1 MNAMAEPQAFNLPKK
16 PKIRQ
21 QEPPPDQRKVA
32 VVPIRALKDRQLGD
46 ASLRALALLCSYCN
60 RAGITWV
67 GQKKL
72 AEDAGMSQ
80 QAISKHIAK
89 LIQAGYVEVLKK
101 GFRGERAN
109 TWRVIFDPSVDANT
123 AMAITSAQEPTRPTH
138 MDEPDP
144 EGQKRIAQLISK
156 ALKKPPTKEY
166 TMPKSGQ
173 SITVQKMHEE
183 IAKAGKK
190 RSKPVDNHV
199 DDAFTYT
206 TSRVVN
212 EDVPKV
218 VNEEPPYTTSYT
230 TSEVVQTQENTV
242 LDSLNKDSF
251 KELKTVFRQFSDT
264 AINEIKAAGLTDR
277 EATEALTTLLAAY
290 QAEGI
295 TPNPDRLAIEVIQL
309 AEVGRG
315 IS

>member
-1 MNAMAEPQAFNLPKK
+1 
-16 PKIRQ
+16 
-21 QEPPPDQRKVA
+21 
-32 VVPIRALKDRQLGD
+32 
-46 ASLRALALLCSYCN
+46 
-60 RAGITWV
+60 
-67 GQKKL
+67 
-72 AEDAGMSQ
+72 
-80 QAISKHIAK
+80 
-89 LIQAGYVEVLKK
+89 
-101 GFRGERAN
+101 
-109 TWRVIFDPSVDANT
+109 
-123 AMAITSAQEPTRPTH
+123 

-242 LDSLNKDSF
+242 LDSLKEDSF
-251 KELKTVFRQFSDT
+251 KELKTVLHNR
-264 AINEIKAAGLTDR
+264 ELREAGLN
-277 EATEALTTLLAAY
+277 EQQIAEGLEHLLAAY
-290 QAEGI
+290 QAEGL
-295 TPNPDRLAIEVIQL
+295 TPNPDRLATEILQL
-309 AEVGRG
+309 HRDTNR
-315 IS
+315 